1 MQFSVLSFFNSFTF
15 SRKNYMQ
22 ITLEM
27 EIKLKLCMAMHLISN
42 SIIANITY
50 QTKPGLQSVY
60 GVACMMKIFMQS
72 SKS

>member
-1 MQFSVLSFFNSFTF
+1 
-15 SRKNYMQ
+15 MQ